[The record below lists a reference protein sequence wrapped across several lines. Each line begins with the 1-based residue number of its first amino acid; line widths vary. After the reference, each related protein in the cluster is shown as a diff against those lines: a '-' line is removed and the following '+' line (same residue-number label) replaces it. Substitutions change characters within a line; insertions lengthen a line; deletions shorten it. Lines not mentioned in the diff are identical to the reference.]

1 MPSLTS
7 TRTPK
12 AMLSAAAPVLLCYA
26 LWLLSSALALVDL
39 LLARRVLM
47 QAAIAFRWGPWWQG
61 TIDKAGLIVLGLAWL
76 AFTVALEGYFRT
88 SLEHRTLRRRAL
100 RGLGAPAALALV
112 LLLLLVLLR

>member
-1 MPSLTS
+1 
-7 TRTPK
+7 
-12 AMLSAAAPVLLCYA
+12 MLSAAAPVLLCYA

-61 TIDKAGLIVLGLAWL
+61 AIDKAGLIVLGLAWL
-76 AFTVALEGYFRT
+76 AFTIALEGYFRT
-88 SLEHRTLRRRAL
+88 GLARQTLSQRAV

-112 LLLLLVLLR
+112 LLLLLLLLG